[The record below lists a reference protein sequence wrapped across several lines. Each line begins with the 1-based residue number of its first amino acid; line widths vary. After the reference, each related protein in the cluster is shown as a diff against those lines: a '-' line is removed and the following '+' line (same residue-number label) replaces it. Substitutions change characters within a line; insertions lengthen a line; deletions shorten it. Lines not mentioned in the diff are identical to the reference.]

1 MALSSGSPFDSSASL
16 PKPHTSSRLSAPQ
29 QSPQLTAQKYQS
41 SPNRQ
46 PPKQQTR
53 QQAQYNQAR
62 TNSHQAAP
70 SYRAPA
76 IANSYAY
83 MKAQPQTR
91 QSAPA
96 LVTKHFYIHAAP
108 DEPEE
113 PARRRYVQLGENRKN
128 YKSDYQLIRFTFHP
142 FIELFVL
149 LMQFDLLSLQSS
161 LLKRQC
167 ITVNRK

>member
-1 MALSSGSPFDSSASL
+1 MALSSGSPFDSAAPL
-16 PKPHTSSRLSAPQ
+16 PKSYTSARLSTPQ

-46 PPKQQTR
+46 QPKQQTR

-62 TNSHQAAP
+62 TNSHQAP

-91 QSAPA
+91 QSTPA

-113 PARRRYVQLGENRKN
+113 PARQRYVQLGQNRKN
-128 YKSDYQLIRFTFHP
+128 YKSDYHLILNAFHS
-142 FIELFVL
+142 FIEFFVL
-149 LMQFDLLSLQSS
+149 LMQFDFDMLFCSHFY
-161 LLKRQC
+161 
-167 ITVNRK
+167 